1 MERIADLE
9 FFPLHFDANG
19 KLLDQAEFNGL
30 KAAAAQATDAIFLA
44 HGFRNDEHDATRLY
58 TDFLTHFRAQA
69 QRPELQPNL
78 APRKFVAAGVF
89 WPSKPFRESF
99 PSDAGSVQAIDS
111 EALQMT
117 SVRQQLLDLHAEV
130 DPSQAPK
137 LEQAMALLSQVKGN
151 PDAQDDFVDLVLSS
165 LDHSQLDPTEGFQQI
180 ASQPGSQL
188 LNKLTAPIIVPTQ
201 AANEFDTGGVMAT
214 GGFTPMGGEVGV
226 QSVGSF
232 FGTIAGKIDTFL
244 NMTTWYVMKNRSGVV
259 GATGVAQAV
268 RDLQAA
274 CPTLRIHLV
283 GHSLGGRLMAGC
295 AKSLAQDPM
304 LRPASLTLLEAAFSH
319 FGFSANNG
327 KGTPGF
333 FRDVMAR
340 QVVKGPLLATFSMQD
355 TVVGTVY
362 AVASRL
368 AGDNVKAIGDANDP
382 FGGIGRNGAQK
393 TTESISGPLHPP
405 GQPYTFTTGVVNNL
419 DGSGGLIL
427 NHGDV
432 TNDAVTYAFASSV
445 AVT

>member
-9 FFPLHFDANG
+9 FYPLHFDANG
-19 KLLDQAEFNGL
+19 NLLDQAEFNGL

-44 HGFRNDEHDATRLY
+44 HGFRNYENYATRLY

-201 AANEFDTGGVMAT
+201 AANEFNTGGVMAT

-268 RDLQAA
+268 RISRPPAPRSGFTWSATASAA
-274 CPTLRIHLV
+274 GSWPVAPSPSPRTPCCALPPSPCSKPPSPT
-283 GHSLGGRLMAGC
+283 SASAPTT
-295 AKSLAQDPM
+295 AKA
-304 LRPASLTLLEAAFSH
+304 
-319 FGFSANNG
+319 
-327 KGTPGF
+327 
-333 FRDVMAR
+333 
-340 QVVKGPLLATFSMQD
+340 
-355 TVVGTVY
+355 
-362 AVASRL
+362 
-368 AGDNVKAIGDANDP
+368 
-382 FGGIGRNGAQK
+382 
-393 TTESISGPLHPP
+393 PP
-405 GQPYTFTTGVVNNL
+405 G
-419 DGSGGLIL
+419 
-427 NHGDV
+427 
-432 TNDAVTYAFASSV
+432 SS
-445 AVT
+445 ATSWPARL